1 MVDVVGL
8 GGVDVPVE
16 DGQQSERVR
25 LSVGGIGKADIGVGR
40 GVMAIGHERRTAEPL
55 PRLKPHSHREPVA
68 NEPNSARAGEYDELV
83 RASGWRSGLTASTPA
98 TQALTKIA
106 STTASPAQRSA
117 RSDRSAKAAPTGMVV
132 AASPK
137 LWIRSASSRDAVGGD
152 KQDELG
158 DGSQSE
164 DREGQPHGAQPLARA
179 HDRAIDETLLVP
191 VIVGAPPRLYRP
203 RATPA
208 PREVP
213 VRPWMRMI
221 VNETAVTM
229 EAWAM
234 ASDDSP

>member
-137 LWIRSASSRDAVGGD
+137 LWIRSASSAM
-152 KQDELG
+152 
-158 DGSQSE
+158 
-164 DREGQPHGAQPLARA
+164 
-179 HDRAIDETLLVP
+179 LLVA
-191 VIVGAPPRLYRP
+191 INRTSWATAASPRIAR
-203 RATPA
+203 
-208 PREVP
+208 
-213 VRPWMRMI
+213 
-221 VNETAVTM
+221 
-229 EAWAM
+229 
-234 ASDDSP
+234 DSPTARSPSRERTIERSTRPCECP